1 MKRISLTEGDF
12 TSRDALEILTA
23 YIHVE
28 ICLYHRKMETE
39 VDQEVL
45 IRYAESIRR
54 LQKILFEA
62 CAYVEKT
69 NGTVR
74 LISLVEIS

>member
-1 MKRISLTEGDF
+1 MKRINLTEGDF
-12 TSRDALEILTA
+12 NSRDALEILTA

-39 VDQEVL
+39 IDQKVL
-45 IRYAESIRR
+45 IRYEDSIRR

-62 CAYVEKT
+62 CAYVEKR

>member
-39 VDQEVL
+39 IDQEVL
-45 IRYAESIRR
+45 IRYTDSIRR

-62 CAYVEKT
+62 CAYVDKS

>member
-1 MKRISLTEGDF
+1 MKKISLTEGEF
-12 TSRDALEILTA
+12 NGRDALEILTA

-39 VDQEVL
+39 IDQETI
-45 IRYAESIRR
+45 IRYTDAIRR

-62 CAYVEKT
+62 CAYVEKK
-69 NGTVR
+69 NGSVR
-74 LISLVEIS
+74 LISIVEIS

>member
-45 IRYAESIRR
+45 IRYADSIRR

-62 CAYVEKT
+62 CAYVKKT

-74 LISLVEIS
+74 LVSLVEIS